1 MRMAVI
7 QAWDA
12 RLAQSPPWMGYR
24 GLAMKGVPRW
34 FQVVAYVLAVGF
46 SLWIGL
52 HIHIDD
58 SVPWIAIYA
67 TAAIVSALL
76 PAHRVVGFVGLALGI
91 AIGAWGLYLLRDVW
105 EALRLDKLVETAG
118 GPLGGGREAIVL
130 AVALVWLVLG
140 SAFRTQ
146 RA

>member
-1 MRMAVI
+1 
-7 QAWDA
+7 
-12 RLAQSPPWMGYR
+12 
-24 GLAMKGVPRW
+24 
-34 FQVVAYVLAVGF
+34 
-46 SLWIGL
+46 
-52 HIHIDD
+52 
-58 SVPWIAIYA
+58 VPWIAIYA
-67 TAAIVSALL
+67 IAAVVSALL
-76 PAHRVVGFVGLALGI
+76 PAHRAVGFVGLALGI

>member
-1 MRMAVI
+1 MGRAPRAI
-7 QAWDA
+7 AA
-12 RLAQSPPWMGYR
+12 LMGYL

-34 FQVVAYVLAVGF
+34 FQVVAYALAVGF

-52 HIHIDD
+52 HVHIDHA
-58 SVPWIAIYA
+58 VPWIAIYA
-67 TAAIVSALL
+67 IAAVVSALL
-76 PAHRVVGFVGLALGI
+76 PAHRAVGFVGLALGI

-105 EALRLDKLVETAG
+105 EALRLDKLIETAG
-118 GPLGGGREAIVL
+118 GPLGGGREAIML